1 MKSKIDAKINYNS
14 NGYKLE
20 VDGDNAFNSACQ
32 IKIMALVKKKFPKG
46 WFFVENILHT
56 QNLWF
61 FGDKDGIR
69 SFKMKDGILQG
80 DPMSM
85 LLFCISIMPMIK
97 GIAEILKEHNG
108 FTCWYADD
116 GSVRSD
122 IRQTCLIIYEVN
134 K

>member
-1 MKSKIDAKINYNS
+1 
-14 NGYKLE
+14 
-20 VDGDNAFNSACQ
+20 
-32 IKIMALVKKKFPKG
+32 MALVKEHFPTA
-46 WFFVENILHT
+46 WFFVKNILQT

-61 FGDKDGIR
+61 FGGEDGIR

-85 LLFCISIMPMIK
+85 LLYCISIMPMIK
-97 GIAEILKEHNG
+97 GIDEILKEHNG

-116 GSVRSD
+116 GGHPDPHNPTEGQLHEQALPKRSPG
-122 IRQTCLIIYEVN
+122 